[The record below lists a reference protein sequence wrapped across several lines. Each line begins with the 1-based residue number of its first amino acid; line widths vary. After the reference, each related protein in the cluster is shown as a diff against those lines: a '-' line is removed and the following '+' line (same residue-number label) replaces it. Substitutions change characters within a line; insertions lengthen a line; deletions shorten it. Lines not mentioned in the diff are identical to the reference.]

1 MWIRQYQSIDCHT
14 IRPSVAAPY
23 RDIVSLRTKKGR
35 RLRAALTGSAMQA
48 STEREPPAVLPRAVA
63 EKLRAAIGDKHV
75 LTDPDELFVYEADA
89 LTLHKYL
96 PSAVVIPGTAE
107 EVSAAVK
114 ILADARIP
122 FTPRGAGTGLSGG
135 ALALHGA
142 VIFELARLNKILKLD
157 YENRIAVVETGVIN
171 AHLSQATAP
180 HGFHYAPDP
189 SSQMACTIGGNV
201 AENSG
206 GPHCLKYGMTTN
218 HVLSVEVVLPTG
230 EIITLGG
237 GGVDAPGY
245 DLLGVFVGS
254 EGTFGIATK
263 ATLKLTRLPQMVKT
277 LLAEFMTVT
286 DASRCVSEIIAAGIL
301 PAALEM
307 IDQATIQAIENSIF
321 AGGFPTDVAALL
333 IIELD
338 GLAAGLDETVA
349 RVVEV
354 CRHNK
359 ARAVRVAKDAAE
371 RDRLWAARK
380 RAFGAMGR
388 IKADLMVQDA
398 VIPRSRLPEVLD
410 EIYRIAERNN
420 LTVANVFHA
429 GDGNLHPNIS
439 FDGRDPDQVRRVTAA
454 SKAIMELCVGVGGS
468 ITGEHGVGM
477 DKIES
482 MRLIFSENDMQRML
496 GVRDVFN
503 PLGLCNPGKVIPT
516 FKTCR
521 YCGFGME
528 DFKHKL
534 LTPHGMSTA

>member
-1 MWIRQYQSIDCHT
+1 MTPGNSTPVTGLPKPVI
-14 IRPSVAAPY
+14 AE
-23 RDIVSLRTKKGR
+23 LK
-35 RLRAALTGSAMQA
+35 AALGDRQVL
-48 STEREPPAVLPRAVA
+48 TER
-63 EKLRAAIGDKHV
+63 
-75 LTDPDELFVYEADA
+75 DELFVYEADA
-89 LTLHKYL
+89 LTLHKL
-96 PSAVVIPGTAE
+96 PPSAVVIPGSAE
-107 EVSAAVK
+107 EVAAAVK
-114 ILADARIP
+114 ILARERIP

-135 ALALHGA
+135 ALSLGGA
-142 VIFELARLNKILKLD
+142 VIFELARLNRILQLD
-157 YENRIAVVETGVIN
+157 YENRLAVVETGVIN
-171 AHLSQATAP
+171 VHLSQATAP
-180 HGFHYAPDP
+180 RGFHYAPDP

-218 HVLSVEVVLPTG
+218 HVLGLEVVLPSG
-230 EIITLGG
+230 EMVRLGG

-263 ATLKLTRLPQMVKT
+263 ATLKLTRLPQSVKT

-286 DASRCVSEIIAAGIL
+286 DASRTVSEIIAAGIL

-307 IDQATIQAIENSIF
+307 IDQATIRAIEDSIF

-333 IIELD
+333 IIEAD
-338 GLAAGLDETVA
+338 GLTAGLEETA
-349 RVVEV
+349 
-354 CRHNK
+354 
-359 ARAVRVAKDAAE
+359 ARAVDICLRNRARGVRVAKDDAE
-371 RDRLWAARK
+371 RQKLWGARK

-410 EIYRIAERNN
+410 EIYAIAARYN
-420 LTVANVFHA
+420 LMVANVFHA

-439 FDGRDPDQVRRVTAA
+439 FDGRDQDESRRVKQA
-454 SKAIMELCVGVGGS
+454 SKEIMQLCVGVGGS

-482 MRLIFSENDMQRML
+482 MRLIFSENDLDRML
-496 GVRDVFN
+496 AVRDVFN
-503 PLGLCNPGKVIPT
+503 PLGLCNPGKVIPAT
-516 FKTCR
+516 KSCR

-528 DFKHKL
+528 DFRHKL
-534 LTPHGMSTA
+534 LAPHGLSQPER

>member
-1 MWIRQYQSIDCHT
+1 MAVQST
-14 IRPSVAAPY
+14 KTATEGVLTSFPMNPS
-23 RDIVSLRTKKGR
+23 I
-35 RLRAALTGSAMQA
+35 
-48 STEREPPAVLPRAVA
+48 EREVPQSLPKAVIGKLKAAV
-63 EKLRAAIGDKHV
+63 GDKHV
-75 LTDPDELFVYEADA
+75 LTEPEELLVYEADA
-89 LTLHKYL
+89 LTLHKHV
-96 PSAVVIPGTAE
+96 PSAVVIPGSAE
-107 EVSAAVK
+107 EVAAAVK
-114 ILADARIP
+114 ILADAQIA
-122 FTPRGAGTGLSGG
+122 FAPRGAGTGLSGG

-142 VIFELARLNKILKLD
+142 VILELARLNKILKID

-171 AHLSQATAP
+171 VHLSQATSP
-180 HGFHYAPDP
+180 HGYHYAPDP

-218 HVLSVEVVLPTG
+218 HVLALEVVLPSG
-230 EIITLGG
+230 EMVTLGG
-237 GGVDAPGY
+237 GGVDVPGY
-245 DLLGVFVGS
+245 DLMGVFVGS

-286 DASRCVSEIIAAGIL
+286 DASRTVSEIIAAGIL

-307 IDQATIQAIENSIF
+307 IDQATIRAIEDSIF

-333 IIELD
+333 IIEVD
-338 GLAAGLDETVA
+338 GLAAGLEETA
-349 RVVEV
+349 DRVVAV
-354 CRHNK
+354 CKRNN
-359 ARAVRVAKDAAE
+359 ARAVKVAKDAAE

-410 EIYRIAERNN
+410 EIYRIAARNN

-439 FDGRDPDQVRRVTAA
+439 FDGRDPDQVRRVANA
-454 SKAIMELCVGVGGS
+454 SKAILELCVGVGGS

-482 MRLIFSENDMQRML
+482 MRLIFSDNDMQRML
-496 GVRDVFN
+496 AVRDVFN
-503 PLGLCNPGKVIPT
+503 PKGLCNPGKVLPT

-528 DFKHKL
+528 DLKHKR
-534 LTPHGMSTA
+534 LTPHGVTVG